1 MTDELKKG
9 KVVSVNAARGLLT
22 IEYVSNGKKTV
33 VGRTGDTLH
42 SKLQTF
48 RPGDEVSFRT
58 RLTDRGD
65 KLAAYDLK
73 FLYNNAL
80 HLMIQKARIENRFSG
95 YLKEVEGKFFVKEI
109 SNYLFFPLHLSR
121 WEKVPSLKVVNEAV
135 AFKLINLDNPARLSA
150 ELFSHAYIASY
161 YEAQKLVVSGQAVEA
176 VVERITPHAVYVQ
189 LFDGNIT
196 AKLGGDEL
204 SELQPGDK
212 VQVKISYL
220 SPDKI
225 SVEKINEVKKD

>member
-1 MTDELKKG
+1 MADELKKG
-9 KVVSVNAARGLLT
+9 RVISVNAGKGLLT

-73 FLYNNAL
+73 FLYNNEL
-80 HLMIQKARIENRFSG
+80 HLMIQKARVENRFSG
-95 YLKEVEGKFFVKEI
+95 YLKEVEGKFFVKEV

-121 WEKVPSLKVVNEAV
+121 WEKVPGEKVVNEAV

-150 ELFSHAYIASY
+150 ELFSHAYISSY
-161 YEAQKLVVSGQAVEA
+161 YEAQKLMASGKATEA

-196 AKLGGDEL
+196 AKLDGEDVKNLE
-204 SELQPGDK
+204 PGDK
-212 VQVKISYL
+212 VQVKVAYL

-225 SVEKINEVKKD
+225 SIEKVKDEAAG

>member
-1 MTDELKKG
+1 MTDELKRG
-9 KVVSVNAARGLLT
+9 RVISVNAAKGLLT
-22 IEYVSNGKKTV
+22 IEYVSNGKKTI

-48 RPGDEVSFRT
+48 RPGDEVTFRT

-73 FLYNNAL
+73 FLHNTAL

-95 YLKEVEGKFFVKEI
+95 YLKEIEGKFFVKEI
-109 SNYLFFPLHLSR
+109 NNYLFFPLHLSR
-121 WEKVPSLKVVNEAV
+121 WEKVPGEKVVNEAV

-161 YEAQKLVVSGQAVEA
+161 YEAQKLVASGEPVEA
-176 VVERITPHAVYVQ
+176 VVERVTPHAVYVQ

-196 AKLGGDEL
+196 AKLNGE
-204 SELQPGDK
+204 EEKTLQPGDK
-212 VQVKISYL
+212 LQVKIAYL

-225 SVEKINEVKKD
+225 SIEKVTG